1 MHGGHPGRPA
11 GRFTPLELLAPTSSP
26 VPAARGADG
35 NDPWQASDRRD
46 ETRSR
51 SVVDIH
57 MGLARVSTFMADKD
71 GSSRRNT
78 RIVLGAMKPSPAIRK
93 DGRPQAAEPARTV
106 AQTCADAPGPE
117 QEAESVNRG
126 SLERGLAILRVLS
139 EAQQPLSLSA
149 IAEATGTD
157 PSTVHRVLKVLVK
170 QDYAIR
176 DPSAKRYLPGAALL
190 YPISL
195 FHPLQELRRDA
206 QPIMQD
212 LASRTGFTV
221 ALVVFLGQKRI
232 VLDIRHGRERL
243 APFYDANHSRPLHA
257 SAVGKMLL
265 TTLSDPACQALL
277 GPEPYQ
283 RYTPDTITRWRA
295 LRDNLDAARER
306 GYTSALDEAF
316 VGLKAFAAPLV
327 FGDRRRVLGCL
338 AVFGSSRTPPVID
351 FEQVPGEVV
360 NAAALLG
367 LMSAALRAVDHLGG
381 ASA

>member
-1 MHGGHPGRPA
+1 
-11 GRFTPLELLAPTSSP
+11 
-26 VPAARGADG
+26 
-35 NDPWQASDRRD
+35 
-46 ETRSR
+46 
-51 SVVDIH
+51 
-57 MGLARVSTFMADKD
+57 
-71 GSSRRNT
+71 
-78 RIVLGAMKPSPAIRK
+78 MKPTPSIRK
-93 DGRPQAAEPARTV
+93 RSPQTGVAPRTINQVGAVAAAEEP
-106 AQTCADAPGPE
+106 DA
-117 QEAESVNRG
+117 EAVNRG

-139 EAQQPLSLSA
+139 EAQQPLSLTA

-176 DPSAKRYLPGAALL
+176 DSSAKRYLPGAALL
-190 YPISL
+190 YPVSL

-206 QPIMQD
+206 QPLMQD

-243 APFYDANHSRPLHA
+243 APFYDANHSRPIHA

-265 TTLSDPACQALL
+265 MTLSAAAGQGLL

-283 RYTPDTITRWRA
+283 RFTPSTITTWSA
-295 LRDNLDAARER
+295 LCEDLSAARER

-327 FGDRRRVLGCL
+327 FGERRRVLGCL
-338 AVFGSSRTPPVID
+338 AVFGSSRTPQVLD
-351 FEQVPGEVV
+351 LEQIPSEVV